1 MEIDVFILLKTLF
14 VGGALVGCGFIL
26 GRDKGIKTGADKA
39 IDTLCDGGYLRHRKM
54 PDGNTELIKLNGE
67 VE

>member
-1 MEIDVFILLKTLF
+1 MEIDVFILLKNLF

-39 IDTLCDGGYLRHRKM
+39 IDTLCDGGYLRHRKN
-54 PDGNTELIKLNGE
+54 GEEVELIKINGE
-67 VE
+67 IE